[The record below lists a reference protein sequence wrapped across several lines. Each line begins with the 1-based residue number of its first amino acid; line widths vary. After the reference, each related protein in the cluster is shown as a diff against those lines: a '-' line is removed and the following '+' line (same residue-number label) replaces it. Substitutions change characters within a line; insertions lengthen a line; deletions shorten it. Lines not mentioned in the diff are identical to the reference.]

1 MKHIKHVLIIFS
13 IVIGLQ
19 TQAQITTSTLT
30 IAQYVTN
37 VLLGPGV
44 TASGITYTGLPKM
57 IASFTA
63 PAVTNLGIPKGVY
76 LTCGSNGTVG
86 GELGPAGPSSGFQS
100 IDQAQPGDA
109 ALTALSGITTNDA
122 AVLEFNFIPQSDTV
136 KFRYVFGSEEYND
149 YVNSINDAFAF
160 ILSGVTTPLAATNIA
175 LIPGTTTPI
184 TINTV
189 NNGNSFGASTG
200 PCMNCA
206 FYRDNIGGSI
216 SCVYDGLTTVLT
228 AKHKVIC
235 GETYHIKIAIADAS
249 DHVFDSGVF
258 LEAGSFSSIPPISV
272 SSSNSNASFTD
283 SVMVE
288 DCNTNCVYF
297 IRNSNIF
304 QKDSFKL
311 QVTGNAILNSDY
323 QQVGNPGFTWPS
335 QLNYSVGQDTIKI
348 CNLKA
353 MQDYIPEGTD
363 TLVFTLTTYTTSV
376 STCAL
381 TNTIKFK
388 LYIKDYTAISIG
400 VKDTI
405 ICNGLSAILNANA
418 NFGVPA
424 YTYTWTSPTTNAS
437 SINTGIITTPK
448 NYTITVNDICNKL
461 VSKVITI
468 TPSTLPVL
476 TANINNKFCLD
487 SILKIP
493 LTITGGKPSF
503 NISWGIP
510 SSGIFPFDT
519 INTTYYFTQS
529 TLQSSGTYSIFVTDQ
544 CNNKDT
550 LSIEISSIDCNLII
564 PNVISANGDNINDYF
579 KISGLLNFP
588 GSTLLVFNRWGNKIY
603 TSDDYKNDWKPNVS
617 SGTYFYILN
626 VTDGRKLNGFIEV
639 FKD

>member
-1 MKHIKHVLIIFS
+1 MKRIKHVLIIFS
-13 IVIGLQ
+13 FFIGLQ

-100 IDQAQPGDA
+100 VDQAQPGDA
-109 ALTALSGITTNDA
+109 ALTALAGIPTNDA

-136 KFRYVFGSEEYND
+136 RFRYVFGSEEYND

-160 ILSGVTTPLAATNIA
+160 ILTGVTTPLAATNIA

-184 TINTV
+184 TINSV
-189 NNGNSFGASTG
+189 NNGNSFGVSTG
-200 PCMNCA
+200 PCMNCS
-206 FYRDNIGGSI
+206 FYRDNIGGLI
-216 SCVYDGLTTVLT
+216 NCVYDGLTTVLT

-249 DHVFDSGVF
+249 DNVFDSGVF

-297 IRNSNIF
+297 IRNSNIS

-323 QQVGNPGFTWPS
+323 QQVGNPGFTWPI
-335 QLNYSVGQDTIKI
+335 QLNYSIGQDTIKI

-353 MQDYIPEGTD
+353 IQDNIAEGID
-363 TLVFTLTTYTTSV
+363 TLVFTLTTYTSSV

-381 TNTIKFK
+381 ASTIRFK

-400 VKDTI
+400 AKDTI
-405 ICNGLSAILNANA
+405 ICNGVSAVLNANPS
-418 NFGVPA
+418 FGVPA

-437 SINTGIITTPK
+437 SINTGFVTTPIS
-448 NYTITVNDICNKL
+448 YTISVNDICNKI
-461 VSKVITI
+461 VSKVITV
-468 TPSTLPVL
+468 TPSTLPVISADL
-476 TANINNKFCLD
+476 INKFCLD
-487 SILKIP
+487 SIKKIQ
-493 LTITGGKPSF
+493 LSITGGKPGF
-503 NISWGIP
+503 NINWGIP
-510 SSGIFPFDT
+510 PYGIFPFDT
-519 INTTYYFTQS
+519 VNTTYYFTQS
-529 TLQSSGTYSIFVTDQ
+529 ITQSSGTYLIFVTDQ

-550 LSIEISSIDCNLII
+550 LSIEISSLDCNLIV

-579 KISGLLNFP
+579 KIRGLLNFP
-588 GSTLLVFNRWGNKIY
+588 GSTLSVFNRWGNKIY
-603 TSDDYKNDWKPNVS
+603 SSDDYKNDWKPNVS

-626 VTDGRKLNGFIEV
+626 VSDGRKLNGFLEV

>member
-13 IVIGLQ
+13 FFIGLQ

-44 TASGITYTGLPKM
+44 TARGITYTGLPKM

-63 PAVTNLGIPKGVY
+63 PAVTNLGIQKGVY

-100 IDQAQPGDA
+100 VDQSQPGDA
-109 ALTALSGITTNDA
+109 ALTALAGITTNDA
-122 AVLEFNFIPQSDTV
+122 SVLEFNFIPQSDTV
-136 KFRYVFGSEEYND
+136 RFRYVFGSEEYND

-160 ILSGVTTPLAATNIA
+160 ILTGVSTPLAATNIA

-184 TINTV
+184 TINSV
-189 NNGNSFGASTG
+189 NNGNSGGVSTG

-206 FYRDNIGGSI
+206 YYRDNIGGSI
-216 SCVYDGLTTVLT
+216 DCVYDGLTTVLT

-249 DHVFDSGVF
+249 DNVFDSGVF

-297 IRNSNIF
+297 IRNSNIS

-323 QQVGNPGFTWPS
+323 QQVGSPGFTWPI
-335 QLNYSVGQDTIKI
+335 QLNYSIGQDTIKI

-353 MQDYIPEGTD
+353 IQDNIAEGID
-363 TLVFTLTTYTTSV
+363 TLIFTLTTYTSSV

-381 TNTIKFK
+381 ANTIRFK
-388 LYIKDYTAISIG
+388 LYIKDYTSISIG
-400 VKDTI
+400 AKDTI
-405 ICNGLSAILNANA
+405 ICNGLSAILNANPS
-418 NFGVPA
+418 FGVPA
-424 YTYTWTSPTTNAS
+424 YTYTWTSPTTIAS
-437 SINTGIITTPK
+437 SINTGLVTIPK
-448 NYTITVNDICNKL
+448 TYTISVNDICNKI
-461 VSKVITI
+461 VSKVITV

-476 TANINNKFCLD
+476 SANLINKFCLD
-487 SILKIP
+487 SIKKIQ
-493 LTITGGKPSF
+493 LSITGGKPSF
-503 NISWGIP
+503 IINWGIP
-510 SSGIFPFDT
+510 SSGIIPFDT
-519 INTTYYFTQS
+519 VNTTYYFSQ
-529 TLQSSGTYSIFVTDQ
+529 TLSPSSGTYSIVVKDQ

-550 LSIEISSIDCNLII
+550 ISIEITTIDCNILA
-564 PNVISANGDNINDYF
+564 PNVVTANGDNVNDYF
-579 KISGLLNFP
+579 KINGLLNFP
-588 GSTLLVFNRWGNKIY
+588 GSTLIVFNRWGNNIY
-603 TSDDYKNDWKPNVS
+603 SSDDYKNDWKPNVNA
-617 SGTYFYILN
+617 GTYFYLLN
-626 VTDGRKLNGFIEV
+626 VSDGRKLNGFFQV